1 MSVKTWVLLAVTT
14 YKSAM
19 LSAKAKNST
28 IDYSTLKNDRSW
40 TLIYNPETADGI
52 FIKKLNAMTYWTD
65 GYFEAFPQA
74 GRSRT
79 LQQNII
85 AINTDGWPIIEGI

>member
-1 MSVKTWVLLAVTT
+1 MSVKTWFLLTATT
-14 YKSAM
+14 YRVAM

-40 TLIYNPETADGI
+40 TLIYNPETEDGI
-52 FIKKLNAMTYWTD
+52 FVKKLDAMTYWTA

-85 AINTDGWPIIEGI
+85 EINTNGWPTIEGI